1 MRELQLLS
9 DYLVRLR
16 QEKLQQAHAHA
27 LKAPEATSFTFVAIR
42 AHEAELCDRIHTAIA
57 MLDKDPGKF
66 IQDYLPQR
74 QQ

>member
-1 MRELQLLS
+1 MRELQLLA

-16 QEKLQQAHAHA
+16 QEKLQQTHAHA
-27 LKAPEATSFTFVAIR
+27 LSSSRDTFWFAAVA
-42 AHEAELCDRIHTAIA
+42 ANEAELCDRIRSAVAT
-57 MLDKDPGKF
+57 LDKDPGKF